1 MKKIL
6 IIIFIILLPVIVL
19 SNTGMAPDTI
29 VTVSGQVISEDSKEP
44 LKAIVEYKKL
54 PYGSEIGTISSNNNG
69 EFTIYLHD
77 NSNYSI
83 KVGSKGFFSHIEE
96 LDVNQ
101 AMGDDGN
108 ITMHISLASG
118 DVDYVFRLHN
128 LIFEVGSY
136 EITSASFGELDNL
149 LVARLNEYPNMVI
162 QLEGHTDPEGNT
174 DANMKLSQD
183 RVNAVKNYLVV
194 KGIDAVRIKTKAFGG
209 TQPVSKEATPEARR
223 LNRRVEVR
231 ILKVE

>member
-6 IIIFIILLPVIVL
+6 ILSLIFLLPAMVL
-19 SNTGMAPDTI
+19 ANTDMVPDTI
-29 VTVSGQVISEDSKEP
+29 VTVSGKVISEDSKEP

-54 PYGSEIGTISSNNNG
+54 PYGSEVGTINSNNNG

-77 NSNYSI
+77 NSIYSI
-83 KVGSKGFFSHIEE
+83 KVGSEGFFSHFEE
-96 LDVNQ
+96 LDVDQ
-101 AMGDDGN
+101 VMGKDGN
-108 ITMHISLASG
+108 ITMNISLSSG
-118 DVDYVFRLHN
+118 DVGYVFKLQN
-128 LIFEVGSY
+128 LIFELGSY
-136 EITSASFGELDNL
+136 EITSASFSELNN

-162 QLEGHTDPEGNT
+162 QLEGHTDFQGNA

-183 RVNAVKNYLVV
+183 RVNAVKNYLVA